1 MESRA
6 IDDASPDPYSESTV
20 VVTHEPLLSV
30 AYSKVLFVLSLY
42 EICMYPSES
51 IAIEVSLD
59 IPQEVYEPTEPTS
72 MIREGIGPPEFV
84 GIALGDIAVLF
95 TKMKLLEL

>member
-1 MESRA
+1 
-6 IDDASPDPYSESTV
+6 
-20 VVTHEPLLSV
+20 
-30 AYSKVLFVLSLY
+30 
-42 EICMYPSES
+42 MYPFES

-84 GIALGDIAVLF
+84 GMAFGDIVVLF
-95 TKMKLLEL
+95 VRMKLLEL